1 MNPLSEVSW
10 PTRFLLAL
18 LRRRSDVLELHITIK
33 RPSHI
38 PPDIDEIYDDP
49 FTRAHL
55 SNCWA
60 MESSNL
66 GSERE

>member
-18 LRRRSDVLELHITIK
+18 LRRRHDILELHVTIK
-33 RPSHI
+33 RPKHI
-38 PPDIDEIYDDP
+38 PLDFTEIYDDP
-49 FTRAHL
+49 FTREHL

-60 MESSNL
+60 MESSNPA
-66 GSERE
+66 GERD